1 LAQFSQR
8 ETANEERAKKGTM
21 MTGERRT
28 VTFRVI
34 GKAEPKGST
43 KAFLGRGS
51 RFPIVTSDNPRL
63 RGWEH
68 LVRAQAQGVA
78 EQGGLFLGPVLIAMV
93 FHLPRPLSLPKLA
106 RHHRTRPDLDKL
118 VRAVVDALIGV
129 LYADDAAI
137 IEIRARKCY
146 AEPDVAPW
154 VCITVAEAPAPVPRQ
169 SSLQLLLLEDSPYA
183 VQ

>member
-1 LAQFSQR
+1 
-8 ETANEERAKKGTM
+8 

-63 RGWEH
+63 RGWEQ
-68 LVRAQAQGVA
+68 LVREQAQAVA
-78 EQGGLFLGPVLIAMV
+78 REGLFPGPILIAIV
-93 FHLPRPLSLPKLA
+93 FNLPRPQSLPKLA
-106 RHHRTRPDLDKL
+106 RHHCTRPDLDKL
-118 VRAVVDALIGV
+118 VRAVVDALIGL
-129 LYADDAAI
+129 LYVDDSSI
-137 IEIRARKCY
+137 VQLHARKCY
-146 AEPDVAPW
+146 AEPGIAPW
-154 VCITVAEAPAPVPRQ
+154 VCITVAEAPAPAPRQ
-169 SSLQLLLLEDSPYA
+169 SSLQLLLLKDTYA